1 MMHFN
6 IIRNNYGLLQEAQK
20 GNSGKTPIYTRKVNR
35 FLGRILASF
44 LVETQLTPNG
54 VSIISIAF
62 TLAGL
67 VGLIVLK
74 PSIPVA
80 LLVTL
85 LLLAGYALD
94 SSDGQ
99 LARLRGAQCPR
110 GEWLDH
116 VIDAFKM
123 VAIHWSALI
132 FLLKNVE
139 ENYILIF
146 LTVFIFQSF
155 SIVIYFS
162 GILKS
167 KIRTPDRGSGN
178 GGKVVDPSFVRDAA
192 LIFLD
197 YGLLCMIF
205 VFTFNPNLFFTC
217 YVMLMSLFATISV
230 YSLIKS
236 FLSMPG
242 PVCSH
247 SATEGV

>member
-1 MMHFN
+1 MVN
-6 IIRNNYGLLQEAQK
+6 LYKIRNNYELLIHAQK
-20 GNSGKTPIYTRKVNR
+20 RSDGGAPIYTRRVNR
-35 FLGRILASF
+35 FFGRFLAA
-44 LVETQLTPNG
+44 LLAETQLTPNA
-54 VSIISIAF
+54 VSIMSIAL
-62 TLAGL
+62 TLTGL
-67 VGLIVLK
+67 VGLIALK

-123 VAIHWSALI
+123 VAVHWSALI

-146 LTVFIFQSF
+146 STVFIFQSF
-155 SIVIYFS
+155 SSVIYFS

-167 KIRTPDRGSGN
+167 KIRTPDRGSGD
-178 GGKVVDPSFVRDAA
+178 GLKVVEPSFVRDTA

-197 YGLLCMIF
+197 YGVLCMIF
-205 VFTFNPNLFFTC
+205 VFSFNPNLFIIC
-217 YVMLMSLFATISV
+217 YVILMLLFVTFSI
-230 YSLIKS
+230 YSLVKA

-242 PVCSH
+242 PVYSLNGR
-247 SATEGV
+247 EGV